1 MSHLIEVL
9 CISRAAPYLAYQTP
23 GCTKFIHNMSLF
35 VCMNG
40 TTEWAEIVS
49 LIFYFT
55 FSSWLYS
62 SGHIGTHMVEGLLQY
77 SLHCT
82 SLRIE
87 YCSVITSDYTK
98 NILHF
103 DLVWQWGLN
112 IVCWKTFETK
122 LWKISDFW
130 NNYFTWKSNAS
141 GHCCCKINKVL

>member
-1 MSHLIEVL
+1 
-9 CISRAAPYLAYQTP
+9 
-23 GCTKFIHNMSLF
+23 MSLS
-35 VCMNG
+35 VCMIG

-49 LIFYFT
+49 LIFHFT

-62 SGHIGTHMVEGLLQY
+62 SGHIGTHLVEGLLQY

-98 NILHF
+98 IILHI

-112 IVCWKTFETK
+112 IVWHLKQNYENFLIFGTTILHESQMPVDTVAARSIKFCNKKTVTACRLFVCLFLLI
-122 LWKISDFW
+122 LWLS
-130 NNYFTWKSNAS
+130 YFS
-141 GHCCCKINKVL
+141 